1 MLLPWLLF
9 QQVVCYHWI
18 PSTCEVPV
26 KYLWLSSRF
35 FFASS
40 SDGASTTGNTAF
52 QDKGFDPTGW
62 ELALVTAPSNTTSS
76 ASVGQL
82 VCFFNHRIIFSDVF
96 MFPLHVQMLWHLI
109 MSKLLYSHIS
119 DIIRTCG
126 TWAET
131 NIFFHIWFLFGSFS
145 SLTNQ
150 QGDKDGMQRSW

>member
-9 QQVVCYHWI
+9 QQVVCYQRI

-82 VCFFNHRIIFSDVF
+82 VCFFNHRIIFS
-96 MFPLHVQMLWHLI
+96 
-109 MSKLLYSHIS
+109 
-119 DIIRTCG
+119 
-126 TWAET
+126 
-131 NIFFHIWFLFGSFS
+131 
-145 SLTNQ
+145 
-150 QGDKDGMQRSW
+150 